1 MHAALGLVTMT
12 RARGKSQNPLKK
24 WWNSKSNQHFQAY
37 TIMTLFSLAVALFC
51 FLFLFFMDG
60 VSRLEGDGNEDLI
73 PLIWLGLLGGTIAL
87 FFTAPEFLYFLGKK
101 QLLDEIL
108 YLDSRAEVLRRRREA
123 EVAADLLGPTYQ
135 ARLKGLYQSLGI
147 SVGKK
152 YKMDALP
159 PKGGA
164 PATVDKSS
172 EEE

>member
-12 RARGKSQNPLKK
+12 RARGKTPNPIKK
-24 WWNSKSNQHFQAY
+24 WWHSKSHKHFQAY
-37 TIMTLFSLAVALFC
+37 TMMTIFSLALALFC

-60 VSRLEGDGNEDLI
+60 VSRLEGDGNENLI
-73 PLIWLGLLGGTIAL
+73 PFIWLGLLGGATAL
-87 FFTAPEFLYFLGKK
+87 FLTAPEFLYFLGKK

-123 EVAADLLGPTYQ
+123 EVAADLLGPNYQ

-159 PKGGA
+159 PRGGFPDKGA
-164 PATVDKSS
+164 DSV